1 MNSNQFEGQWKQ
13 LKGKVKQ
20 QWGKL
25 TDDDINVINGKR
37 DVLIGKL
44 QERYGYVQQEAQ
56 RKAEE
61 WLKTMHEEPAYAH
74 SGEPSH
80 SGASNVPRSSEQHG
94 KR

>member
-44 QERYGYVQQEAQ
+44 QERYGFAQEEAQ
-56 RKAEE
+56 RKADEF
-61 WLKTMHEEPAYAH
+61 LKTQHEEPAYAH
-74 SGEPSH
+74 SAAPS
-80 SGASNVPRSSEQHG
+80 NMPRSSEQHQ